1 MSDFVPV
8 NFLEKMLLEAKA
20 GRMPL
25 PDFLRLFAASMIV
38 VPSAREV
45 THGWEGFQ
53 PLVFNKQGV
62 HMLASFTAPQRND
75 ASPDKFPYYLEIM
88 ADKFLMSLRPEH
100 GVVVNPGQSVGFEMG
115 PQTIAE
121 FLKRPQANS

>member
-8 NFLEKMLLEAKA
+8 NFLEKMLVEARA

-25 PDFLRLFAASMIV
+25 PDFLRLFAASTII

-45 THGWEGFQ
+45 KKGWEGFQ
-53 PLVFNKQGV
+53 PQAFNKEGV
-62 HMLASFTAPQRND
+62 QMLACFTAPERND
-75 ASPDKFPYYLEIM
+75 ASHEIYPYYLEVM
-88 ADKFLMSLRPEH
+88 ADKFLTSIRPGL

-115 PQTIAE
+115 PQSVAE
-121 FLKRPQANS
+121 VVKGLSANG

>member
-8 NFLEKMLLEAKA
+8 NFLEKMLAEARV

-25 PDFLRLFAASMIV
+25 PDFLRLFAASQII

-45 THGWEGFQ
+45 KDGWQGFQ
-53 PLVFNKQGV
+53 PMTFEKDGV
-62 HMLASFTAPQRND
+62 HMLACFTSNERNT
-75 ASPDKFPYYLEIM
+75 ASRSEYPFYLEIM
-88 ADKFLMSLRPEH
+88 ADKFLTSIRPGH
-100 GVVVNPGQSVGFEMG
+100 GVVVNPGQSTGFEMG

-121 FLKRPQANS
+121 VLKHVPKSN